1 MKKMFAC
8 HILFLTSSFFSTL
21 IYSQNWS
28 SWTSIQSDKSNIV
41 QYCYRLN
48 PVSSGNSFALKIKN
62 NSLAVVCGEFE
73 VNLNMVNG
81 QKKVS
86 YSFKDLKSGVEKS
99 CPGVYQFADVQS
111 FGSVTNV
118 KINDCGESSSNSKTS
133 PASFTIEYHNDASKG
148 GTFKYVDPKGEY
160 SFETKASSGHKAAVN
175 NPNTQQFK
183 NMGLIPSGT
192 WYISAIKDKDKI
204 ILRLTPSANVVNPN
218 NRDGFLIHGY
228 NTVPEDASIGCIIL
242 EQVYREKLMKAFLR
256 DGKIE
261 LKIANKQY

>member
-1 MKKMFAC
+1 MYCLSLNA
-8 HILFLTSSFFSTL
+8 
-21 IYSQNWS
+21 QNWA
-28 SWTSIQSDKSNIV
+28 SWTNIQEDNNSV
-41 QYCYRLN
+41 QYSFRLN
-48 PVSSGNSFALKIKN
+48 PVTTGNSFSLKIKN
-62 NSLAVVCGEFE
+62 NSLSNVCGEFD
-73 VNLNMVNG
+73 VNLNMVSG

-86 YSFKDLKSGVEKS
+86 YSFNDLKSGIEKS

-111 FGSVTNV
+111 FSSITNV
-118 KINDCGESSSNSKTS
+118 KINDCGESNSNSKTS
-133 PASFTIEYHNDASKG
+133 PASFTIDYHNDVSKG
-148 GTFKYVDPKGEY
+148 GKFKYVDPKGQF
-160 SFETKASSGHKAAVN
+160 SFEAKTSSGHTAAAN

-183 NMGLIPSGT
+183 DMGLIPSGT
-192 WYISAIKDKDKI
+192 WYISSIKDKDKM

-261 LKIANKQY
+261 LKIENKQY